1 MNFKLIV
8 AFLPDAH
15 LEEVLEAARAAGAT
29 GSTVIT
35 SARGEGLEP
44 EQTFF
49 GLEVAS
55 HRNLALWLV
64 EESVAANVLRDIAAV
79 GRFEAE
85 RGAGIACQIDV
96 DEAVG
101 LMRQIKALEEHGT
114 RLTRIWRAERTFGG
128 MPWPTRRVPGTAD
141 G

>member
-1 MNFKLIV
+1 MKSKLIV
-8 AFLPDAH
+8 AFLPDDH
-15 LEEVLEAARAAGAT
+15 LDEVLKAARAAGAT

-44 EQTFF
+44 ERKFL

-55 HRNLALWLV
+55 HRNLAFWLV
-64 EESVAANVLRDIAAV
+64 NESLAADVLAQISSA

-96 DEAVG
+96 EEAVG
-101 LMRQIKALEEHGT
+101 LMRQIRALEGRDHAGK
-114 RLTRIWRAERTFGG
+114 
-128 MPWPTRRVPGTAD
+128 D
-141 G
+141 

>member
-1 MNFKLIV
+1 MKSKLIV
-8 AFLPDAH
+8 AFLPDDH
-15 LEEVLEAARAAGAT
+15 LDEVLKAARAAGAT

-44 EQTFF
+44 ERKFL

-55 HRNLALWLV
+55 HRNLAFWLV
-64 EESVAANVLRDIAAV
+64 NESLAADVLARISSA

-96 DEAVG
+96 EEAVG
-101 LMRQIKALEEHGT
+101 LMRQIRALEGRDHAGK
-114 RLTRIWRAERTFGG
+114 
-128 MPWPTRRVPGTAD
+128 D
-141 G
+141 

>member
-1 MNFKLIV
+1 MKSKLIV
-8 AFLPDAH
+8 AFLPDDH
-15 LEEVLEAARAAGAT
+15 LDEVLKAARAAGAT

-44 EQTFF
+44 ERKFL

-55 HRNLALWLV
+55 HRNLAFWLV
-64 EESVAANVLRDIAAV
+64 NETLAADVLARISSV

-96 DEAVG
+96 EEAVG
-101 LMRQIKALEEHGT
+101 LMRQIRALEGRDHAGK
-114 RLTRIWRAERTFGG
+114 
-128 MPWPTRRVPGTAD
+128 D
-141 G
+141 